1 MPEHLEKT
9 GHFYQKATYDKD
21 GNIMIEI
28 VHLMKKPNDDIM
40 ELMEITKNSKEFLAW
55 FYPNLDH
62 KDAWATWLEKNNG
75 EIK

>member
-1 MPEHLEKT
+1 MSEHSEKT

-40 ELMEITKNSKEFLAW
+40 ELMENTKNSKEFLSW
-55 FYPNLDH
+55 FYPNLNY
-62 KDAWATWLEKNNG
+62 KEAWNTWREKNNG
-75 EIK
+75 ETN